1 MRKLLALSVLL
12 VAVGCGS
19 SDYESYD
26 GSSFD
31 SGITGSDLSEYA
43 SLQESWDEEDIDTQV
58 NVCLAIDIDPSI
70 ARTTAIENNVDPDVA
85 EAFFEEV
92 CP

>member
-12 VAVGCGS
+12 VAVSCGS
-19 SDYESYD
+19 SEYDSYD
-26 GSSFD
+26 GNSFD
-31 SGITGSDLSEYA
+31 SGITDSDLSEYA
-43 SLQESWDEEDIDTQV
+43 GLQESWDEEDIESQA
-58 NVCLAIDIDPSI
+58 NVCMAIDIDPSL
-70 ARTTAIENNVDPDVA
+70 ARSTAIENNVDPDVA